1 MPIDIGQSLKNLT
14 DYTVGSSFLNGI
26 FSSTLIISLLISTIV
41 ILLVVLTYPAKKHVG
56 YKHIIKLFMYVLVAV
71 GSLQLIHSSVIKYT
85 YKKELEDPST
95 EAMFDNLDT
104 SLKSTDSFESMIS
117 GQKELYVDNTSKQN
131 NQLSVTTNPL
141 RPPVKSLNMP
151 AMGQSHTSSHASA
164 HTQNHNQ
171 MTGFANSSK
180 ATAPIYRHGTPL
192 LP

>member
-104 SLKSTDSFESMIS
+104 GMKSTDSFESMIS
-117 GQKELYVDNTSKQN
+117 NQGELYVDNTSKQN

-141 RPPVKSLNMP
+141 RPPLRPPVKPLNIHS
-151 AMGQSHTSSHASA
+151 QLNI
-164 HTQNHNQ
+164 QNPIP
-171 MTGFANSSK
+171 GVANSSK
-180 ATAPIYRHGTPL
+180 VTAPIYRHGTPL